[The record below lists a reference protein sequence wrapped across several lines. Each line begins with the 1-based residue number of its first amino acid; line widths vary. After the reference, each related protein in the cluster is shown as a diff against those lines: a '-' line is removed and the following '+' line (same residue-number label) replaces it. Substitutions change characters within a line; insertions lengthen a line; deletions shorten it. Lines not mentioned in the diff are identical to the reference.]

1 MRTSTIHSRPWQR
14 QILRWFTE
22 SIYIC
27 ITALSHINHSWDLL
41 ILINPAPAGHL
52 DLTWRHHSPQC
63 PPCQSPGRRGQDS
76 QCFPSSLISL
86 LCCSADW
93 LWSSVERGEERRDAQ
108 FWPLTSYPARHGLQA
123 FKHCLK
129 GTNQTVMTR
138 LELWSWSTRSVS
150 APVKLFSSDLL
161 HSNNDKHF
169 HVLNYECWWNSLK
182 TRERTLWIWYGSNY
196 TFNILSERK

>member
-22 SIYIC
+22 SIYIYYMHYC
-27 ITALSHINHSWDLL
+27 IIPSHINHSWLLL

-63 PPCQSPGRRGQDS
+63 PQCLSPGRRGQDS
-76 QCFPSSLISL
+76 PCFLSSQ
-86 LCCSADW
+86 
-93 LWSSVERGEERRDAQ
+93 SSVLLSRLVVIKWREREDARV
-108 FWPLTSYPARHGLQA
+108 WPLTSYPARHGLEA

-138 LELWSWSTRSVS
+138 LELWSWSTRRVS
-150 APVKLFSSDLL
+150 KQSNNNKYQPILFSY
-161 HSNNDKHF
+161 F
-169 HVLNYECWWNSLK
+169 ELN
-182 TRERTLWIWYGSNY
+182 
-196 TFNILSERK
+196 F